1 MKETYRGKIIKG
13 IAGFYY
19 VHVEE
24 KGLFECK
31 AKGLFRKEKIKPLV
45 GDNVFI
51 SITDESLF
59 TGNIE
64 DIDARKNEIIRPA
77 CANIDMAVLV
87 MAASRPAPKFTLLD
101 RIMIFFEYHEIPVVL
116 CFNKCDEITE
126 EDMVHIRT
134 RYERSGAKILFVSA
148 MEGTGLDELKETL
161 RDKTSILTGPSGAG
175 KSSLINRLCPDAGL
189 EVGDISRIGRGR
201 HTTRHSEVFK
211 SGESTFIMDTPG
223 FTSLDVPDIDELKLR
238 YYFNEFKEHENKCR
252 FDGCVHIHEPG
263 CAVKE
268 ALENGLIDRERY
280 ESYISIFEDLKTR
293 RK

>member
-19 VHVEE
+19 VHIAE

-51 SITDESLF
+51 SITDKYLL

-64 DIDARKNEIIRPA
+64 DIDVRKNEIIRPA
-77 CANIDMAVLV
+77 CANIDMAALV
-87 MAASRPAPKFTLLD
+87 MAASRPTPKFTLLD
-101 RIMIFFEYHEIPVVL
+101 RIMIFFEYHDIPVVL

-126 EDMVHIRT
+126 EEKIYIRS
-134 RYERSGAKILFVSA
+134 RYERSGAQVLFVSA
-148 MEGTGLDELKETL
+148 MYGTGLDELKEML
-161 RDKTSILTGPSGAG
+161 KDKTSILTGPSGVG
-175 KSSLINRLCPDAGL
+175 KSSLINLICPDAGL
-189 EVGDISRIGRGR
+189 EIGDISRIGRGK
-201 HTTRHSEVFK
+201 HTTRHSEIFK
-211 SGESTFIMDTPG
+211 VGKGTFIMDTPG

-263 CAVKE
+263 CAVKV
-268 ALENGLIDRERY
+268 ALESGLIDRERY
-280 ESYISIFEDLKTR
+280 ESYISIFEELKTR

>member
-1 MKETYRGKIIKG
+1 MRETYRGKIIKG

-19 VHVEE
+19 VHVED

-51 SITDESLF
+51 SITDESFRL
-59 TGNIE
+59 GNIE
-64 DIDARKNEIIRPA
+64 DIVTRKNEIIRPA

-101 RIMIFFEYHEIPVVL
+101 RIMVFFEYHDIPVIL
-116 CFNKCDEITE
+116 CFNKCDEIME
-126 EDMVHIRT
+126 EDMVYIIS

-148 MEGTGLDELKETL
+148 MDGIGLDELKETL
-161 RDKTSILTGPSGAG
+161 RDKTAILTGPSGAG

-201 HTTRHSEVFK
+201 HTTRHSEIFK
-211 SGESTFIMDTPG
+211 AEEGTFIMDTPG

-238 YYFNEFKEHENKCR
+238 YYFNEFKGHENKCR
-252 FDGCVHIHEPG
+252 FDGCVHVHEPG

-268 ALENGLIDRERY
+268 ALENGMINRERY
-280 ESYISIFEDLKTR
+280 ESYISMFEDLKTR